1 MSNVKNILLVGV
13 GGQGTILTS
22 KILSKGFVEHGYDVK
37 MAEIHGMSQR
47 GGSVTTQ
54 IRYGD
59 KVYSPVIEKGT
70 ADIIVAFEKTEAL
83 RYIDYLKKDGNVVVN
98 NHEIYPV
105 TVNIGACQYPNGV
118 IEEYNKVIGKE
129 NVHAI
134 SAFKMAETLGNTK
147 CMNIVLLGA
156 LVKIFELENIDW
168 KQLIKDNVPQKV
180 VELNLKAFD
189 MGYNFNN

>member
-1 MSNVKNILLVGV
+1 MTNVKNILLVGV

-54 IRYGD
+54 IRYGE

-70 ADIIVAFEKTEAL
+70 VDIIVSFEKTEAL
-83 RYIDYLKKDGNVVVN
+83 RWIDYLKKDGTIIVN
-98 NHEIYPV
+98 DYEIHPV
-105 TVNIGACQYPNGV
+105 TVNTGAAKYPENV
-118 IEEYNKVIGKE
+118 IEEYERAIDHVKVIKA
-129 NVHAI
+129 HAI
-134 SAFKMAETLGNTK
+134 AEELGTTK

-156 LVKIFELENIDW
+156 LVKLFSLEAINWKEFIKSTVPPKAVETNI
-168 KQLIKDNVPQKV
+168 
-180 VELNLKAFD
+180 KAFD
-189 MGYNFNN
+189 RGYEI

>member
-1 MSNVKNILLVGV
+1 MTNVKNILLVGV

-54 IRYGD
+54 IRYGE

-70 ADIIVAFEKTEAL
+70 VDIIVSFEKTEAL
-83 RYIDYLKKDGNVVVN
+83 RWIDYLKKDGTIIVN
-98 NHEIYPV
+98 DYEIHPV
-105 TVNIGACQYPNGV
+105 TVNTGAAKYPENV
-118 IEEYNKVIGKE
+118 IEEYERAIDHVKVIKA
-129 NVHAI
+129 HAI
-134 SAFKMAETLGNTK
+134 AEELGTTK

-156 LVKIFELENIDW
+156 LVKLFSLEAINWKEFIKTTVPPKAVETNI
-168 KQLIKDNVPQKV
+168 
-180 VELNLKAFD
+180 KAFD
-189 MGYNFNN
+189 RGYEI